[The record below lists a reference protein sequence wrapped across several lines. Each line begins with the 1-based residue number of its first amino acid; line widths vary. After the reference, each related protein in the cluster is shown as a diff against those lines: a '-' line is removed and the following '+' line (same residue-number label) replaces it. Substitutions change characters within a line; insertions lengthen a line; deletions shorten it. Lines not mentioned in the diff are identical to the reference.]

1 MKRSER
7 LSAIKKMAEERHQ
20 IELTELS
27 RVFDV
32 SLVTIRKDANILQE
46 RNCIRRVHGA
56 VVSLAGEETGK
67 NEIYRRLSKP
77 DIRKERI
84 GRIAAELISGTGW
97 IFIGQGSTCYHVAKE
112 LAKTDGINVLTNNLL
127 AAEVMTENDRINVV
141 VTGGNLIHSHLY
153 MAGEMFQRN
162 MVDMHIS
169 CAFMGIGGI
178 ELHAGYTVNYSSELI
193 VFDTIRR
200 ISDRLILVAD
210 LSKFGKKRFLS
221 LGGLDYTS
229 TVITNEEPP
238 EAYSAFYKEHGINV
252 LY

>member
-112 LAKTDGINVLTNNLL
+112 LAKHDGVNVLTNNLV
-127 AAEVMTENDRINVV
+127 AAEAMTFNDRTNVV
-141 VTGGNLIHSHLY
+141 VIGGNLIHSHLY

-162 MVDMHIS
+162 MVDLHIS

-178 ELHAGYTVNYSSELI
+178 DQVAGYTVNYSSELV
-193 VFDTIRR
+193 VFDTIQK
-200 ISDRLILVAD
+200 ISDRLVLVAD
-210 LSKFGKKRFLS
+210 SSKFEKKRFLS
-221 LGGLDYTS
+221 LGGLDYARM
-229 TVITNEEPP
+229 VITDEQPP
-238 EAYSAFYKEHGINV
+238 EPYQAYYNKHGIQV

>member
-221 LGGLDYTS
+221 LGGLDYTP